1 MKRVMLFAVVFGVC
15 SSALLAAEGR
25 PLEPLVIADF
35 ESAESVGLWCDIAV
49 SCTDAH
55 ASSGRQGMAFDI
67 PKWIEE
73 RGDEPRPGARL
84 LYQNGAGF
92 PFTDWSGYGAVAVDV
107 WADGSEEALLG
118 IKLRDRTGTNSWT
131 THIELTPGRMYTA
144 VLSMDDVA
152 ADIDPTDIQE
162 VVLYSLRPKADFR
175 ITVDHLR
182 LLPREKPPVARHVLT
197 YPNYRRWI
205 FPDGGAVEVAVEV
218 AAGEYGYRARELAVR
233 LRLEGEDGEA
243 VERVARAVEGW
254 QRVSID
260 AGGIGEGP
268 VALTAEVI
276 RRRGKRVL
284 SRERWALEKLT
295 PEAVA
300 GLKVYVDRAN
310 NTIVDGEPFFPLG
323 FYTNATAEQRAEVAA
338 SPFNTILIYGTN
350 RTRKAEMR
358 AQLDAID
365 SAGLKLIY
373 CLNDVY
379 PQAEYMKGKDW
390 EGVTGNE
397 SITKA
402 VVDAYK
408 DHPALL
414 AWYLNDEIPREQAP
428 DLLDYYRRV
437 KEADPN
443 HPAFI
448 VLCQKKDFAYLWET
462 TDILSGDPYP
472 IPKEPM
478 TRVSDMVEK
487 SKAPSLGSQP
497 VWLVP
502 QSFAWYQHN
511 SKNPDRSHIPTEEE
525 LADGRA
531 PNRNEAR
538 CMTYL
543 GLVHGAKGLIY
554 WCYYNMRML
563 PQYEEMW
570 GWMQE
575 IGQEVQTLAPVLL
588 SPEDLG
594 TVPFGPADAPVH
606 TKLKRHEGRLYLMAV
621 NAEPKACRV
630 TFDLGRKLSSRVTV
644 MFEDREVAVSGAGF
658 ADNFGPLEV
667 HVYGLCEEKGG

>member
-1 MKRVMLFAVVFGVC
+1 MKRVALFAVVFGVW
-15 SSALLAAEGR
+15 SSALPAQEGR
-25 PLEPLVIADF
+25 PLEVFTIADF
-35 ESAESVGLWCDIAV
+35 ESSEAVALWCDIAV
-49 SCTDAH
+49 TCTGAH
-55 ASSGRQGMAFDI
+55 ASSGRRGMAFDI

-84 LYQNGAGF
+84 LYRDGASF
-92 PFTDWSGYGAVAVDV
+92 PFTDWSRYGAVAVDL

-118 IKLRDRTGTNSWT
+118 IKLRDSTGTNSWT
-131 THIELTPGRMYTA
+131 THVELTPGRMHTA
-144 VLSMDDVA
+144 VLLMDDVA

-162 VVLYSLRPKADFR
+162 VVLYSLRPKADFT

-197 YPNYRRWI
+197 YPNYRGWI
-205 FPDGGAVEVAVEV
+205 FPEAGAVEVAIYV
-218 AAGEYGYRARELAVR
+218 AASEYGYRPGELAVR
-233 LRLEGEDGEA
+233 LRLQAEDGQT

-254 QRVSID
+254 QRVSASAD
-260 AGGIGEGP
+260 TIGPGP
-268 VALTAEVI
+268 VALTSEVL
-276 RRRGKRVL
+276 RRRAKRVL
-284 SRERWALEKLT
+284 SQERWTLDKLT
-295 PEAVA
+295 PETVA
-300 GLKVYVDRAN
+300 GLSVYVDRAN

-323 FYTNATAEQRAEVAA
+323 FYMNASPEERAEVAA
-338 SPFNTILIYGTN
+338 SPFNTILVYGTN
-350 RTRKAEMR
+350 RTPRAQMR

-365 SAGLKLIY
+365 ADGLKLIY

-379 PQAEYMKGKDW
+379 PQAKYMDGRDW
-390 EGVTGNE
+390 EGVKGNE
-397 SITKA
+397 AITEA

-414 AWYLNDEIPREQAP
+414 AWYLNDEIPRDQAP

-437 KEADPN
+437 KQADPN

-448 VLCQKKDFAYLWET
+448 VLCQKKDFAHLWQT

-472 IPKEPM
+472 MPKEPL

-511 SKNPDRSHIPTEEE
+511 SKNPDRSHIPTPQE
-525 LADGRA
+525 LTDGRA
-531 PNRNEAR
+531 PNRDEAR

-594 TVPFGPADAPVH
+594 TVPFSPPDAPVH
-606 TKLKRHEGRLYLMAV
+606 TLLKRHDGRLILMAV
-621 NAEPKACRV
+621 NAEREVCRV
-630 TFDLGRKLSSRVTV
+630 TFNLGRRLKARVDV
-644 MFEDREVAVSGAGF
+644 MFEDRDVAPSGTGF
-658 ADNFGPLEV
+658 ADDFGPLEV
-667 HVYGLCEEKGG
+667 HVYDLGE